1 MRDNKANRN
10 KSPNTSAHTPA
21 ARHTSALR
29 QGAAK
34 PTSLAERREKAVIR
48 LPEERRRGTKYQVIR
63 GQYLRQAN
71 KKENLD
77 NSEAEAIKK
86 AAAKQEEKQA
96 KAKHQTA
103 AATTVK
109 TEKEKSQTS
118 SAQIDSHNY
127 NDKSAANETSAASE
141 AKENYA
147 KSEKAAAFTERLQAN
162 IELSK
167 AAYTPTNDTL
177 GSTHED
183 SFYLQNGTTSH
194 KEKADISEAGYIPP
208 NVTCDQA
215 LDHSVKKGSVY
226 SQGGTASERA
236 ASYKE
241 KADFYL
247 KKMKKNAETGK
258 KEVNPDRDKDLGA
271 LYKKAYKLAHK
282 EKLLGK
288 KNDTLFDKAQSAVQ
302 LKSEVDNVL
311 NKDNTGEAVVA
322 AAAIPITHA
331 ATKAVRK
338 LADKN
343 RTVNVGKTGFELAA
357 KVTAEVSSADSVGEA
372 TVNAAAAIPKYIIE
386 KEAEKTVRQVI
397 QAQHDRKI
405 EAQKERLREQQE
417 KAEKRAQ
424 QMKKENMQRKMKA
437 DLYKSE
443 HGMGSKGNVLQRMKS
458 AVKAAIDDT
467 KKAIKSAKSLKILL
481 FAGGSILP
489 IIFIVIIVVIL
500 VMLVLFPF
508 FYTSK
513 DGKEEEIEDSTFD
526 ETVLHYYDV
535 MDGVVDDFNA
545 EIDAFLNSSSDYDN
559 TGVEN
564 PEKKAQYDSD
574 YAEYQTQYDSY
585 MADYDNYCAAYPDN
599 WGAAPEAPD
608 KDYWYSSDELGSMG
622 MERGPIFEGFVMSD
636 ESDAARVPKGKLYDE
651 MLCTIA
657 TYNTKLMTRSEAAD
671 GSDDENEENSGS
683 GGSSEII
690 FMNDENVAGV
700 YGGSDFWEFNHW
712 EEGVDCPSGGNCC
725 SKTVTVAH
733 YDEDGNITSVTTENE
748 DYCPTHYIIKWE
760 VKLDFDLDR
769 VWESYQFDDEDE
781 KNYNETKKN
790 FDDEKEKAEE
800 SGISFNRSED

>member
-10 KSPNTSAHTPA
+10 KFPNTSAHTPA

-34 PTSLAERREKAVIR
+34 PTSLAERREKAAIR

-96 KAKHQTA
+96 
-103 AATTVK
+103 
-109 TEKEKSQTS
+109 
-118 SAQIDSHNY
+118 
-127 NDKSAANETSAASE
+127 
-141 AKENYA
+141 
-147 KSEKAAAFTERLQAN
+147 
-162 IELSK
+162 
-167 AAYTPTNDTL
+167 NDTL

-194 KEKADISEAGYIPP
+194 KEKAGLSEAGYIPP

-241 KADFYL
+241 KANFYL
-247 KKMKKNAETGK
+247 SKMKKSTETGQK
-258 KEVNPDRDKDLGA
+258 VVNADCNKNIGT
-271 LYKKAYKLAHK
+271 LYKEAYGAAHK
-282 EKLLGK
+282 EELLE
-288 KNDTLFDKAQSAVQ
+288 KNNNTLFDKAQSAVQ
-302 LKSEVDNVL
+302 LKSEVDNAL
-311 NKDNTGEAVVA
+311 NKDSTGEAVV

-599 WGAAPEAPD
+599 WGAAPEAPN
-608 KDYWYSSDELGSMG
+608 KDYWYSSDELSSMG

-671 GSDDENEENSGS
+671 GSDDENEENSES
-683 GGSSEII
+683 GGSSKII
-690 FMNDENVAGV
+690 FMNDENVASV

-712 EEGVDCPSGGNCC
+712 EEGVGCPSSGNCC
-725 SKTVTVAH
+725 SKTVPVTH
-733 YDEDGNITSVTTENE
+733 YDEDGNITGVTMEE
-748 DYCPTHYIIKWE
+748 VDYCPTHYIIKWE
-760 VKLDFDLDR
+760 VKLDFDLDK

-800 SGISFNRSED
+800 SGISFNRSEN

>member
-10 KSPNTSAHTPA
+10 TPPNTSVRTPA
-21 ARHTSALR
+21 ARHTSVLR

-48 LPEERRRGTKYQVIR
+48 LPEERRKGTKYQVIR

-71 KKENLD
+71 KKENID
-77 NSEAEAIKK
+77 NTK
-86 AAAKQEEKQA
+86 AAAIKIDAAKQDEKQE
-96 KAKHQTA
+96 KAKHQNA
-103 AATTVK
+103 AITTVK
-109 TEKEKSQTS
+109 NETKKSGTS
-118 SAQIDSHNY
+118 SAKIDSHKS
-127 NDKSAANETSAASE
+127 NDKSAANETNTASE

-147 KSEKAAAFTERLQAN
+147 KSEKAAAFTERLQTN
-162 IELSK
+162 IELNK
-167 AAYTPTNDTL
+167 AVYTQSNNTL
-177 GSTHED
+177 GSVQED
-183 SFYLQNGTTSH
+183 SLYLQNGTAGH
-194 KEKADISEAGYIPP
+194 NEKADSSKSVYIPP
-208 NVTCDQA
+208 NVTWDKV
-215 LDHSVKKGSVY
+215 LDHAVQKGSVY

-241 KADFYL
+241 KANFYL
-247 KKMKKNAETGK
+247 SKMKKSTETGQK
-258 KEVNPDRDKDLGA
+258 VVNADCNKNIGT
-271 LYKKAYKLAHK
+271 LYKEAYGAAHK
-282 EKLLGK
+282 EELLE
-288 KNDTLFDKAQSAVQ
+288 KNNNTLFDKAQSAVQ
-302 LKSEVDNVL
+302 LKSEVDNAL
-311 NKDNTGEAVVA
+311 NKDSTGEAVVA

-372 TVNAAAAIPKYIIE
+372 TVNAVAAVPKYIIE

-424 QMKKENMQRKMKA
+424 QMRKENMQRKMKA

-545 EIDAFLNSSSDYDN
+545 EIDEFLNSSSDYDN

-599 WGAAPEAPD
+599 WGAAPEAPN
-608 KDYWYSSDELGSMG
+608 KDYWYSSAELGSMG

-671 GSDDENEENSGS
+671 GSDDENEENSES
-683 GGSSEII
+683 GGSGEII
-690 FMNDENVAGV
+690 FMNDENVASV

-712 EEGVDCPSGGNCC
+712 EEGVGCPSSGNCC
-725 SKTVTVAH
+725 SKTVPVTH
-733 YDEDGNITSVTTENE
+733 YDEDGNITGVTMEE
-748 DYCPTHYIIKWE
+748 VDYCPTHYIIKWE
-760 VKLDFDLDR
+760 VKLDFDLDK

-800 SGISFNRSED
+800 SGISFDRSED

>member
-10 KSPNTSAHTPA
+10 TPPNTSVRTPA
-21 ARHTSALR
+21 ARHTSVLR

-34 PTSLAERREKAVIR
+34 LTSLAERREKAVIR
-48 LPEERRRGTKYQVIR
+48 LPEERRKGTKYQVIR

-71 KKENLD
+71 KKENID
-77 NSEAEAIKK
+77 NTK
-86 AAAKQEEKQA
+86 AAAIKIDAAKQDEKQE
-96 KAKHQTA
+96 KAKHQNA
-103 AATTVK
+103 AITTVK
-109 TEKEKSQTS
+109 NETKKSRTS
-118 SAQIDSHNY
+118 SAKIDSHKS
-127 NDKSAANETSAASE
+127 NDKSAANETNTASE

-147 KSEKAAAFTERLQAN
+147 KSEKAAAFTERLQTN

-167 AAYTPTNDTL
+167 AVYTQSNNTL
-177 GSTHED
+177 GSVQED
-183 SFYLQNGTTSH
+183 SLYLQNGTAGH
-194 KEKADISEAGYIPP
+194 NEKADSSKSVYIPP
-208 NVTCDQA
+208 NVTWDKV
-215 LDHSVKKGSVY
+215 LDHAVQKDSVY
-226 SQGGTASERA
+226 LQGGSANERA

-247 KKMKKNAETGK
+247 KKIRKNSETGK
-258 KEVNPDRDKDLGA
+258 KEINPNRDKDIGK
-271 LYKKAYKLAHK
+271 LYEKAYKLAHK
-282 EKLLGK
+282 EELNEKGT
-288 KNDTLFDKAQSAVQ
+288 DTLFDKAQSAIQ

-311 NKDNTGEAVVA
+311 SKESTGEAVVA
-322 AAAIPITHA
+322 AAAIPLTHA
-331 ATKAVRK
+331 ATRAVRK

-343 RTVNVGKTGFELAA
+343 KAVNAGKTSFELAA
-357 KVTAEVSSADSVGEA
+357 KVTAEVAAADGVGEA
-372 TVNAAAAIPKYIIE
+372 TANAVAAVPKYIIE

-424 QMKKENMQRKMKA
+424 QMRKENMQRKMKA

-481 FAGGSILP
+481 FAGGSVLP

-500 VMLVLFPF
+500 IVFVLFPF

-513 DGKEEEIEDSTFD
+513 DGKEDEIEDSTFG

-545 EIDAFLNSSSDYDN
+545 EIDEFLNSSSKYDN

-564 PEKKAQYDSD
+564 PEKKAQYDLD
-574 YAEYQTQYDSY
+574 YSEYQAQYDSY
-585 MADYDNYCAAYPDN
+585 MADYDNYCMEYPDN
-599 WGAAPEAPD
+599 WGAAPEAPEQ
-608 KDYWYSSDELGSMG
+608 DYWYTSAELGSLG

-636 ESDAARVPKGKLYDE
+636 ESDAARVPKGELYDE

-657 TYNTKLMTRSEAAD
+657 TYNTKLMSRPETV
-671 GSDDENEENSGS
+671 GGLGDENEENGAD
-683 GGSSEII
+683 GGSNDII
-690 FMNDENVAGV
+690 FMNDENVAAV
-700 YGGSDFWEFNHW
+700 YGSSDFWEFNYW

-725 SKTVTVAH
+725 SKTVSVRH
-733 YDEDGNITSVTTENE
+733 YDENGNITSVTIEDV
-748 DYCPTHYIIKWE
+748 DYCPGHYVIMWE
-760 VKLDFDLDR
+760 VLLDFDLDR
-769 VWESYQFDDEDE
+769 VWESYNFDEEDE
-781 KNYNETKKN
+781 ENYEEVKKN
-790 FDDEKEKAEE
+790 FDKEKENA
-800 SGISFNRSED
+800 GIT